1 MFVNAWRR
9 RAGNR
14 FDDALTVAAL
24 AIAVVMALP
33 IGGGNAGT
41 LAQLVL
47 TLVAWLPLA
56 ARLRWPVPVAAVA
69 MAVDAAHVA
78 VAAHH
83 HSSTSFV
90 PVATMLALYTV
101 AARRGSRAAW
111 VCAAVVALTQLS
123 VGAASGLRASG
134 YLLYIN
140 WALVGAALGRLMAA
154 RRASVAAAEQRA
166 VAAEATKA
174 AEVARQVAAER
185 IRIAH
190 ELHDVLAH
198 HLAVVNAQ
206 AGVAEYLLGANPG
219 AARQA
224 LAGIAENSRAAL
236 EELRATLR
244 VLRTDPA
251 EAGAEL
257 VDSRRP
263 TPGAA
268 QLPALVERYRDAGM
282 SVVAEVVGAP
292 RPLAAPAD
300 LALYRIAQEA
310 LTNAAKHA
318 VGSAVS
324 VDLRWAD
331 AAVRLTVANSA
342 PAHGPASGSAA
353 AVGTGNGLIGMR
365 ERAEAADGTL
375 RAVPT
380 PEGGFRVVAEL
391 PAPPADPA
399 GVRSAHREPMRAR
412 PEPKENR

>member
-123 VGAASGLRASG
+123 
-134 YLLYIN
+134 
-140 WALVGAALGRLMAA
+140 VGAALGRLMAA